1 MDIEENKGNL
11 CDRLINKYRG
21 QERIPSRLCCFT
33 LLLEWV
39 DTPESQNAL
48 ELISGRFKTV
58 RGAKRVLP
66 ELLQHKDLDSLM
78 TANSTEQ
85 IDPNFIQD
93 GDLLVVD
100 GYHTLIFHGGGYLFG
115 VVDSGTFDYV
125 DFSSVLS
132 ANKDLKAYRKLK

>member
-1 MDIEENKGNL
+1 MMDI
-11 CDRLINKYRG
+11 DVLINKYRG
-21 QERIPSRLCCFT
+21 QKRIPSKLCCFT

-39 DTPESQNAL
+39 DSQESQNAL

-58 RGAKRVLP
+58 MGAKRVLP
-66 ELLQHKDLDSLM
+66 QILQHKDLDSLM
-78 TANSTEQ
+78 AANSTEQ

-100 GYHTLIFHGGGYLFG
+100 GYHTLIFHSGYLFG

-125 DFSSVLS
+125 DFSSVIS

>member
-1 MDIEENKGNL
+1 MDIEL
-11 CDRLINKYRG
+11 LINKYRG
-21 QERIPSRLCCFT
+21 QERIPSKLCCFT

-39 DTPESQNAL
+39 DTQETQNAL

-78 TANSTEQ
+78 TANGVEV

-100 GYHTLIFHGGGYLFG
+100 GYHTLIFHSAYLFG
-115 VVDSGTFDYV
+115 VVDGGTFEYV
-125 DFSSVLS
+125 EMGSVIS
-132 ANKDLKAYRKLK
+132 ANKDLTAYRKL

>member
-1 MDIEENKGNL
+1 MEKAIMDIEL
-11 CDRLINKYRG
+11 LINKYRG
-21 QERIPSRLCCFT
+21 QERIPSKLCCFT

-39 DTPESQNAL
+39 DTQETQNAL

-78 TANSTEQ
+78 TANGVEV

-100 GYHTLIFHGGGYLFG
+100 GYHTLIFHSAYLFG
-115 VVDSGTFDYV
+115 VVDGGTFEYV
-125 DFSSVLS
+125 EMGSVIS
-132 ANKDLKAYRKLK
+132 ANKDLTAYRKL

>member
-1 MDIEENKGNL
+1 MTKCGGSNDGHRCTNKK
-11 CDRLINKYRG
+11 IQG

-66 ELLQHKDLDSLM
+66 ELLQHKDLASLM
-78 TANSTEQ
+78 AANSTEQ

-100 GYHTLIFHGGGYLFG
+100 GYHTLIFHSGYLFG

-125 DFSSVLS
+125 DFSSVIS
-132 ANKDLKAYRKLK
+132 TNADVKAYRKLK

>member
-1 MDIEENKGNL
+1 MDIEL
-11 CDRLINKYRG
+11 LINKYRG
-21 QERIPSRLCCFT
+21 QERIPSKLCCFT
-33 LLLEWV
+33 LLLEWISTP
-39 DTPESQNAL
+39 DTQNAL

-78 TANSTEQ
+78 TANGVEP
-85 IDPNFIQD
+85 IDPNFLQD

-100 GYHTLIFHGGGYLFG
+100 GFHTLIFHEGYLFG
-115 VVDSGTFDYV
+115 VVDGGVFDYV
-125 DFSSVLS
+125 DFSSVIS

>member
-1 MDIEENKGNL
+1 MMDIEL
-11 CDRLINKYRG
+11 LINKYRG
-21 QERIPSRLCCFT
+21 QERIPSKLCCFT
-33 LLLEWV
+33 LLLEWISTP
-39 DTPESQNAL
+39 DTQNAL

-78 TANSTEQ
+78 AANGVKQ

-100 GYHTLIFHGGGYLFG
+100 GYHTLIFHGGYLFG
-115 VVDSGTFDYV
+115 VVDGGTFDYV
-125 DFSSVLS
+125 EMGSVIS
-132 ANKDLKAYRKLK
+132 ENKDLKAYRRTSKQL

>member
-1 MDIEENKGNL
+1 MMDI
-11 CDRLINKYRG
+11 DVLIKKYRG

-66 ELLQHKDLDSLM
+66 ELLQHKDLASLM
-78 TANSTEQ
+78 AANSTEQ

-100 GYHTLIFHGGGYLFG
+100 GYHTLWI
-115 VVDSGTFDYV
+115 
-125 DFSSVLS
+125 
-132 ANKDLKAYRKLK
+132 

>member
-1 MDIEENKGNL
+1 MDIEL
-11 CDRLINKYRG
+11 LINKYRG
-21 QERIPSRLCCFT
+21 QERIPSKLCCFT

-39 DTPESQNAL
+39 DTQETQNAL

-58 RGAKRVLP
+58 IGAKRVLP

-78 TANSTEQ
+78 AANGVKQ

-100 GYHTLIFHGGGYLFG
+100 GYHTLIFNGGGYLFG

-132 ANKDLKAYRKLK
+132 ANKDLKAYRKL

>member
-1 MDIEENKGNL
+1 MMDI
-11 CDRLINKYRG
+11 DVLINKYRG
-21 QERIPSRLCCFT
+21 QERIPSKLCCFT

-39 DTPESQNAL
+39 DTPDTQNAL
-48 ELISGRFKTV
+48 ELILGRFKTV

-66 ELLQHKDLDSLM
+66 ELLQHKDLESLM
-78 TANSTEQ
+78 TANGVEP

-93 GDLLVVD
+93 GDLLIVN
-100 GYHTLIFHGGGYLFG
+100 GYHTLIFHSLYLFG

-125 DFSSVLS
+125 DFSSVIS

>member
-1 MDIEENKGNL
+1 MDIEL
-11 CDRLINKYRG
+11 LINKYRG
-21 QERIPSRLCCFT
+21 QERIPSERCCFT

-39 DTPESQNAL
+39 DTPETQNAL
-48 ELISGRFKTV
+48 ELILGRFKTV

-78 TANSTEQ
+78 AANGVKQ

-100 GYHTLIFHGGGYLFG
+100 DHTLIFNGGYLFG
-115 VVDSGTFDYV
+115 VLDSGTFDYV
-125 DFSSVLS
+125 DFSSAIS
-132 ANKDLKAYRKLK
+132 AKAYRKIK

>member
-1 MDIEENKGNL
+1 MDIEL
-11 CDRLINKYRG
+11 LINKYRG
-21 QERIPSRLCCFT
+21 QERIPSKLCCFT

-39 DTPESQNAL
+39 DTPDTQNAL
-48 ELISGRFKTV
+48 GLISGRFKTV
-58 RGAKRVLP
+58 MGAKRVLP
-66 ELLQHKDLDSLM
+66 QILQHPDLDALM
-78 TANSTEQ
+78 AANGTEP

-100 GYHTLIFHGGGYLFG
+100 GYHTLIFHSNYLFG

-132 ANKDLKAYRKLK
+132 ANKDLKAFRKLK

>member
-1 MDIEENKGNL
+1 MDI
-11 CDRLINKYRG
+11 DVLINKYRG
-21 QERIPSRLCCFT
+21 QERIPSKLCCFT

-58 RGAKRVLP
+58 MGAKRVLP
-66 ELLQHKDLDSLM
+66 QLLQHKDLDSLM
-78 TANSTEQ
+78 AANGVEQ

-100 GYHTLIFHGGGYLFG
+100 GYHTLIFHGGCYLFG
-115 VVDSGTFDYV
+115 VVDGGTFEYV
-125 DFSSVLS
+125 ECGQVLS
-132 ANKDLKAYRKLK
+132 ANTDVKAFRKVK

>member
-1 MDIEENKGNL
+1 MMDI
-11 CDRLINKYRG
+11 DVLINKYRG
-21 QERIPSRLCCFT
+21 QERIPSKLCCFT

-39 DTPESQNAL
+39 DTPDTQNAL
-48 ELISGRFKTV
+48 GLISGRFKTV

-66 ELLQHKDLDSLM
+66 ELLQHKDLDALM
-78 TANSTEQ
+78 TANSVEV

-93 GDLLVVD
+93 GDLLVID
-100 GYHTLIFHGGGYLFG
+100 GYHTLVFHSGYLFG

-132 ANKDLKAYRKLK
+132 TNKDLKAFRKLK

>member
-1 MDIEENKGNL
+1 MDI
-11 CDRLINKYRG
+11 DVLINKYRG
-21 QERIPSRLCCFT
+21 QERIPSKLCCFT

-39 DTPESQNAL
+39 DTHETQNAL

-78 TANSTEQ
+78 TANGVEV

-100 GYHTLIFHGGGYLFG
+100 GYHTLIFHSAYLFG
-115 VVDSGTFDYV
+115 VVDGGTFEYV
-125 DFSSVLS
+125 EMGSVIS

>member
-1 MDIEENKGNL
+1 MMDI
-11 CDRLINKYRG
+11 DVLINKYRG
-21 QERIPSRLCCFT
+21 QERIPSKLCCFT
-33 LLLEWV
+33 LLLAYV
-39 DTPESQNAL
+39 DTPETQNAL

-58 RGAKRVLP
+58 MGAKRVLP
-66 ELLQHKDLDSLM
+66 QILQHPDLDALM
-78 TANSTEQ
+78 AANGTEP

-100 GYHTLIFHGGGYLFG
+100 GYHTLIFHGGYLFG

-132 ANKDLKAYRKLK
+132 ANKDLKAFRKLK

>member
-1 MDIEENKGNL
+1 MEKAIMDIEL
-11 CDRLINKYRG
+11 LINKYRG
-21 QERIPSRLCCFT
+21 QERIPSKLCCFT

-39 DTPESQNAL
+39 DTQETQNAL

-78 TANSTEQ
+78 TANGVEP

-100 GYHTLIFHGGGYLFG
+100 GFHTLIFHSAYLFG
-115 VVDSGTFDYV
+115 VVDGGVFDYV

-132 ANKDLKAYRKLK
+132 ANKDLTAYRKL